1 MPGCHLT
8 AVEREVID
16 RMYYAGE
23 SRGKIAVELGRSKSV
38 ISRELKRNRNSSGT
52 YTALKAGEKAAE
64 RRRDSKAAIEHW
76 YNNPGLYEY
85 VTSRLLKEWSPE
97 QIIGRLNLDHPNDNS
112 MRVSHESIYV
122 WIKWRRRLG
131 EEWHVHLRF
140 SGRRRKRYG
149 SQHLPGSLPQRP
161 SIEDRPEEATNRSR
175 CGDWE
180 GDTMEG
186 GKKSGY
192 FVTLADRKSRMVKIR
207 VIDNKRAAT
216 VKKAIVSSMK
226 PLGAAAC
233 QSLTLD
239 NGTEFAEFKAIG
251 MKLGMKIF
259 FAHPYSSWERG
270 TNENMN
276 GLIRQYFPKG
286 LDLKNVTP
294 AQLAHVERKLN
305 NRPRKCLA
313 FQTPSEVFSTHS

>member
-1 MPGCHLT
+1 MPRSHLT

-23 SRGKIAVELGRSKSV
+23 SQGKIATELGRSKSV
-38 ISRELKRNRNSSGT
+38 ISRELKRNRDPSGN
-52 YTALKAGEKAAE
+52 YTAREAGEKAAQ
-64 RRRDSKAAIEHW
+64 RRVEAKSEFIHW
-76 YNNPGLYEY
+76 YNNPRLYEY
-85 VTSRLLKEWSPE
+85 VTSRLRQDWSPE
-97 QIIGRLNLDHPNDNS
+97 QICGRLSLDHPDDVS
-112 MRVSHESIYV
+112 MSVSHESIYA
-122 WIKWRRRLG
+122 WIKCRRRQG
-131 EEWHVHLRF
+131 EDWHQHLRF
-140 SGRRRKRYG
+140 GGRRRKRYG
-149 SQHLPGSLPQRP
+149 AQDLRSSLPDRP
-161 SIEDRPEEATNRSR
+161 SIEARPEEANNRSR

-192 FVTLADRKSRMVKIR
+192 FVTLADRKSRFLKIR
-207 VIDNKRAAT
+207 VVDNKRAAT
-216 VKKAIVSSMK
+216 VKKAIVSS
-226 PLGAAAC
+226 LRSLSTAARH
-233 QSLTLD
+233 SLTMD

-251 MKLGMKIF
+251 TQLGMKMY

-270 TNENMN
+270 TNENTN
-276 GLIRQYFPKG
+276 GLVRQYFPKG

-313 FQTPSEVFSTHS
+313 FQTPTEVFSTPN